1 MQLVSQ
7 SPLPM
12 LTAYYGAFKLQS
24 HFNRDLFLFLKRW
37 FLYSQMCKI
46 KTIYFFAK
54 IVLVHRQKIILCSLN
69 SWCLFTNIFIFF
81 LYIYKTSQVNTT
93 AVWFCSICKTKRSF
107 SLGNM
112 GKTAKTCCF
121 LFPFKVNYIS
131 DLNLIQHCSSPNVGE
146 HWMNVT
152 LLSAKWFILALEGLI
167 CFGANM

>member
-37 FLYSQMCKI
+37 FLNSQMCKI

-112 GKTAKTCCF
+112 GKTAKTCFF
-121 LFPFKVNYIS
+121 LFPFFMSEMWRK
-131 DLNLIQHCSSPNVGE
+131 CSFHFFFFEKES
-146 HWMNVT
+146 
-152 LLSAKWFILALEGLI
+152 
-167 CFGANM
+167 CFSF

>member
-37 FLYSQMCKI
+37 FLNSQMCKI

-54 IVLVHRQKIILCSLN
+54 IVLVHGRKIILCSLN

-81 LYIYKTSQVNTT
+81 LYIYKQVKSTQQRSGFVQFVKPRGHFLLVT
-93 AVWFCSICKTKRSF
+93 WVKLLRPAVFF
-107 SLGNM
+107 
-112 GKTAKTCCF
+112 F
-121 LFPFKVNYIS
+121 LF
-131 DLNLIQHCSSPNVGE
+131 LCQGCEENV
-146 HWMNVT
+146 
-152 LLSAKWFILALEGLI
+152 LFIFFFWKRKL
-167 CFGANM
+167 F